1 MNPPSE
7 IYQQQLAA
15 AEKKAALPLGK
26 MLALGFLAGAC
37 IAFGAATSNMAAHGV
52 ANYGLARLVA
62 GSVFPV
68 GLILIVLVGAELF
81 TGNNLMEMA
90 LVERRITAGRM
101 LRNLVWVWLSNLA
114 GSVAVA
120 ACVWGSGEWGS
131 AGHAL
136 GAYTIKVAAGKAALA
151 PGAAVCSGILCNV
164 LVCLAILAA
173 ASSKQ
178 TIGKIF
184 AIWFPIMAFV
194 LGGFEHSVANMY
206 YLPAGLMALSD
217 PVCAAKAAE
226 LGIATGALT
235 VAHAARNLLF
245 VTIGNLV
252 GGMVFVGDNL
262 RKDVL
267 GSTAAG
273 LRGVWLQPDA
283 SARDARPETPSVAT
297 LSDLAAL
304 LPRSR

>member
-90 LVERRITAGRM
+90 L
-101 LRNLVWVWLSNLA
+101 
-114 GSVAVA
+114 
-120 ACVWGSGEWGS
+120 
-131 AGHAL
+131 
-136 GAYTIKVAAGKAALA
+136 A

-178 TIGKIF
+178 TIGKIL

-206 YLPAGLMALSD
+206 YLPAGLMALAD
-217 PVCAAKAAE
+217 PDSAAKAAE

-245 VTIGNLV
+245 VTIGNLI
-252 GGMVFVGDNL
+252 GGMVFVGAL
-262 RKDVL
+262 W
-267 GSTAAG
+267 GSIAQRVPAKK
-273 LRGVWLQPDA
+273 A
-283 SARDARPETPSVAT
+283 
-297 LSDLAAL
+297 
-304 LPRSR
+304 

>member
-26 MLALGFLAGAC
+26 MLSLGFLAGAC

-90 LVERRITAGRM
+90 LVEGRITAGRM

-217 PVCAAKAAE
+217 PACAAKAAE

-245 VTIGNLV
+245 VTIGNLI
-252 GGMVFVGDNL
+252 GGMVFVGAL
-262 RKDVL
+262 W
-267 GSTAAG
+267 GSIAQRA
-273 LRGVWLQPDA
+273 PA
-283 SARDARPETPSVAT
+283 KKA
-297 LSDLAAL
+297 
-304 LPRSR
+304 

>member
-7 IYQQQLAA
+7 IYAQQLAA
-15 AEKKAALPLGK
+15 AAKKAALPLPR

-37 IAFGAATSNMAAHGV
+37 IAFGAAVSNMAAHGI

-62 GSVFPV
+62 GAVFPV

-90 LVERRITAGRM
+90 WAEKKITTGGFA
-101 LRNLVWVWLSNLA
+101 RNLVWVWLSNFA
-114 GSVAVA
+114 DSVAVA
-120 ACVWGSGEWGS
+120 ACVWGSGEWGAS
-131 AGHAL
+131 GHAL

-151 PGAAVCSGILCNV
+151 PGAAFCSGILCNV

-178 TIGKIF
+178 TVGKNF
-184 AIWFPIMAFV
+184 AIWVPIMAFV

-217 PVCAAKAAE
+217 PACAAGFPAA
-226 LGIATGALT
+226 AADALT
-235 VAHAARNLLF
+235 LAHAARNLLF
-245 VTIGNLV
+245 VTLGNMA
-252 GGMVFVGDNL
+252 GGMLFV
-262 RKDVL
+262 
-267 GSTAAG
+267 
-273 LRGVWLQPDA
+273 
-283 SARDARPETPSVAT
+283 
-297 LSDLAAL
+297 AAL
-304 LPRSR
+304 WGSAQRAAK

>member
-1 MNPPSE
+1 
-7 IYQQQLAA
+7 
-15 AEKKAALPLGK
+15 
-26 MLALGFLAGAC
+26 
-37 IAFGAATSNMAAHGV
+37 
-52 ANYGLARLVA
+52 
-62 GSVFPV
+62 
-68 GLILIVLVGAELF
+68 
-81 TGNNLMEMA
+81 MEMA

-206 YLPAGLMALSD
+206 YLPAGLMALAD
-217 PVCAAKAAE
+217 PACSAKAAE
-226 LGIATGALT
+226 LGIATDALT

-252 GGMVFVGDNL
+252 GGMVFVGAL
-262 RKDVL
+262 W
-267 GSTAAG
+267 GG
-273 LRGVWLQPDA
+273 LAQRVPA
-283 SARDARPETPSVAT
+283 KKA
-297 LSDLAAL
+297 
-304 LPRSR
+304 